1 MDSSRTSITMIELIL
16 LLWFILPVLVISIG
30 YITVMGWTNPAK
42 IVRVYSADTNRID
55 EDGGPYEVEI
65 K

>member
-1 MDSSRTSITMIELIL
+1 MIELIL